1 MNHYDRRLWRWE
13 RSNLQHYV
21 HHRSRFGSINSS
33 RSLVIRHQSPMSSR
47 SSVSMSSSA
56 EIPLRV
62 PCPCCGALKRRRFIA
77 KHSDDDSSDSSP
89 EPHSHEPQEFLVLPA
104 RRNVLDTLHGF
115 PPSGSLWDR
124 LLRSEKLMSPRSFA
138 HWLHEWRWGPGVGVG
153 VERFSFKYLSFDLRN
168 MRDISD
174 TPWWFTSMETPDLDD
189 GPGGYFT
196 RTKHEDVLYATGW
209 HITRISNLVAR
220 NVDPLNAI
228 PASNGILVDSGL
240 RYGYCSHNGNSGV
253 NFFTYFPTDMVS
265 RGYVA
270 LKVDAIHG
278 TKLKGGSRCRLC
290 SRGLAGEIATTVAV
304 RSVVFLWDDVWPQA
318 AIS

>member
-1 MNHYDRRLWRWE
+1 
-13 RSNLQHYV
+13 
-21 HHRSRFGSINSS
+21 
-33 RSLVIRHQSPMSSR
+33 
-47 SSVSMSSSA
+47 
-56 EIPLRV
+56 
-62 PCPCCGALKRRRFIA
+62 
-77 KHSDDDSSDSSP
+77 
-89 EPHSHEPQEFLVLPA
+89 
-104 RRNVLDTLHGF
+104 
-115 PPSGSLWDR
+115 
-124 LLRSEKLMSPRSFA
+124 MSPRRFA
-138 HWLHEWRWGPGVGVG
+138 HWLHEWPLGPGVGVG
-153 VERFSFKYLSFDLRN
+153 VERSFKYLSFDLRN
-168 MRDISD
+168 MRGISD

-240 RYGYCSHNGNSGV
+240 RYGYCTHNGNSGV